1 MASLSC
7 TLRIYRG
14 DMVTLTIIPLH
25 FLFLLFPLR
34 FSFLSR
40 DFIYYFNPMNTTN
53 SVVLSQEDP
62 ILMERLFSR
71 MQGGEA
77 SLAPPSNPPSLPTS
91 THPSHPSQRYSLH
104 LYYPPNYHSRCYSLR
119 SRRLNLAVAHP
130 SIPTDQQSCNLP
142 SIFELASLICI
153 L

>member
-62 ILMERLFSR
+62 MMGRLFSR
-71 MQGGEA
+71 MQRGEA
-77 SLAPPSNPPSLPTS
+77 SLAPPSNPPSCQHPPT
-91 THPSHPSQRYSLH
+91 HPSQRYSQH
-104 LYYPPNYHSRCYSLR
+104 LYYPPNYQSRCYSPR
-119 SRRLNLAVAHP
+119 SRRLSLAVAHP
-130 SIPTDQQSCNLP
+130 SIPTNQQSCNLP
-142 SIFELASLICI
+142 SPSHI
-153 L
+153 